1 MRYIMILNKR
11 KQVMRKLIAS
21 FSLLVLHSNLTYADI
36 GDGPRAYFPPP
47 VNTNV
52 FTVFGMQVEGNSMLN
67 SGIVNP
73 DLDLDVDLLIAQYT
87 RTMSINDRY
96 VSFTVVQPTGDL
108 TSTITLP
115 NAPNFKNQTNSDGL
129 GDTQILVSMGLYNL
143 PPLTKATY
151 KSYKPTFAIGGL
163 ARMTLPTGEYDENKS
178 ANLGANRYSLQLGSP
193 ITFGFGESFLDPHL
207 TTFDLL
213 PSVTFF
219 GDNEEPFGADTI
231 SQSPLY
237 KFEAHLTHNFNP
249 GLWASLD
256 GIYAYGGET
265 KTDGEYEDNKQRSLN
280 MGATLGIQFS
290 KSLGLKLSYGKTIDR
305 NDDGL
310 DGNFTRLMLVYT
322 QL

>member
-1 MRYIMILNKR
+1 MIWTFLTKSKVSIR
-11 KQVMRKLIAS
+11 AFLTTFAALI
-21 FSLLVLHSNLTYADI
+21 LHSHATYADI

-47 VNTNV
+47 INTNV
-52 FTVFGMQVEGNSMLN
+52 FSVYGMRVEGNSTL
-67 SGIVNP
+67 SAGVVYP
-73 DLDLDVDLLIAQYT
+73 GLELDVDLVIAQYT

-108 TSTITLP
+108 TSTVTLP
-115 NAPNFKNQTNSDGL
+115 NAPNFQNQTKSNGL
-129 GDTQILVSMGLYNL
+129 GDTQILVSAGLYNL
-143 PPLTKATY
+143 PPLTKENYA
-151 KSYKPTFAIGGL
+151 SFKPGFAVGGL
-163 ARMTLPTGEYDENKS
+163 ARLTLPTGEYDENKS
-178 ANLGANRYSLQLGSP
+178 ANLGANRYSMQLGTP
-193 ITFGFGESFLDPHL
+193 ITFGFGESFLDPRL

-219 GDNEEPFGADTI
+219 GDNDDPFGAGKV

-237 KFEAHLTHNFNP
+237 KLEAHLTHNFNP
-249 GLWASLD
+249 GIWASID
-256 GIYAYGGET
+256 GIYTYGGET
-265 KTDGEYEDNKQRSLN
+265 ETDNQSDDNKQRSLN

-310 DGNFTRLMLVYT
+310 DGEFARLTLIYT